1 MHKLFVF
8 SGCSGVGKST
18 ILAKVMEQREDL
30 RFSVSA
36 TTRQPRAGERDGVD
50 YYFVS
55 QQKFLDMIASD
66 AFLEYDAHMDNYYGT
81 PREQLEE
88 KLETGNVIL
97 DIEPNGAF
105 HVRQQWPEAVLVFLA
120 PPSVE
125 TLEKR
130 LRNRGDTSD
139 EQIKLRMER
148 AKWEMDQ
155 GQLYDYYV
163 VNDRLDHCVEQI
175 LEIIAKEAN

>member
-1 MHKLFVF
+1 
-8 SGCSGVGKST
+8 
-18 ILAKVMEQREDL
+18 
-30 RFSVSA
+30 
-36 TTRQPRAGERDGVD
+36 
-50 YYFVS
+50 
-55 QQKFLDMIASD
+55 
-66 AFLEYDAHMDNYYGT
+66 
-81 PREQLEE
+81 
-88 KLETGNVIL
+88 VIL

-105 HVRQQWPEAVLVFLA
+105 RVRQQWPEAVLVFLA

-130 LRNRGDTSD
+130 LRNRGDTSN

-163 VNDRLDHCVEQI
+163 INDRLEHCVEQI